1 MVRILCAVFGQVHHE
16 NGVPPLVLGN
26 ARPFARL
33 QWFLFWAFP
42 DFRPFL
48 GPSKTPV
55 SRLWEMSI
63 VLKMAF
69 STAPETVENPETPKT
84 KTIAT

>member
-33 QWFLFWAFP
+33 QWFFV
-42 DFRPFL
+42 L
-48 GPSKTPV
+48 GV
-55 SRLWEMSI
+55 SG
-63 VLKMAF
+63 F
-69 STAPETVENPETPKT
+69 STVSGAVENA
-84 KTIAT
+84 IF

>member
-1 MVRILCAVFGQVHHE
+1 MSGT
-16 NGVPPLVLGN
+16 G
-26 ARPFARL
+26 
-33 QWFLFWAFP
+33 
-42 DFRPFL
+42 
-48 GPSKTPV
+48 PV

-84 KTIAT
+84 KNIAT